1 MNGSASGP
9 ARGEIMENTIHLQVL
24 GAALVIGMIMGA
36 VANKTNF
43 CTMGAV
49 SDWVNM
55 GDTGRL
61 RAWLL
66 AIAVATLGVVV
77 LEASGKATLGT
88 GTFPPYRTPNLAWL
102 RYVLGG
108 LMFGVG
114 MTLASGCGNKTLI
127 RIGGGN
133 LKSVVVLAIASACAY
148 AMLWTNF
155 YDSVFGSMV
164 SATTVNLAAA
174 GKTSQ
179 ALGELAGIGNTAFGA
194 LLALALAGF
203 AFSSRDFRGNVE
215 HIAGGAVIGLAII
228 AGWYVTAG
236 DMGTAWKEWADF
248 AETKPL
254 RVEAQSFTFIS
265 PMGDLARYVMN
276 PADTSLINFG
286 IMALAGVILGSL
298 VYSLASRNFR
308 IEWFV
313 NRADFT
319 NHAIGAVLMGIGGVL
334 SMGCTVGQ
342 AITGMSTLALGS
354 LLTLVSIVA
363 GAAATM
369 KYQYWRM
376 MQE

>member
-1 MNGSASGP
+1 
-9 ARGEIMENTIHLQVL
+9 MENTIHLQVL

-77 LEASGKATLGT
+77 IEASGRVTLGT
-88 GTFPPYRTPNLAWL
+88 STFPPYRTSNLAWL
-102 RYVLGG
+102 RYLLGG

-133 LKSVVVLAIASACAY
+133 LKSLVVLAIASACAY

-155 YDSVFGSMV
+155 YDSVFGGMV

-174 GKTSQ
+174 GKASQ
-179 ALGELAGIGNTAFGA
+179 ALGELTGVGNTAVGA
-194 LLALALAGF
+194 VLALALAGF
-203 AFSSRDFRGNVE
+203 SFSSRDFRGNPE
-215 HIAGGAVIGLAII
+215 HILGGAVIGAAVI
-228 AGWYVTAG
+228 AGWYVTG
-236 DMGTAWKEWADF
+236 GEMGTAWKEWADF

-254 RVEAQSFTFIS
+254 RVEVQSFTFIS
-265 PMGDLARYVMN
+265 PMGDLARYVMS
-276 PADTSLINFG
+276 PADTALINFG
-286 IMALAGVILGSL
+286 IMALVGVILGSL
-298 VYSLASRNFR
+298 VYSLASGNFR
-308 IEWFV
+308 VEWFV
-313 NRADFT
+313 GRGDFI

-342 AITGMSTLALGS
+342 GITGMSTLALGS
-354 LLTLVSIVA
+354 LLTLVAIVA

-376 MQE
+376 MRE

>member
-1 MNGSASGP
+1 
-9 ARGEIMENTIHLQVL
+9 MEFTIHLQIL
-24 GAALVIGMIMGA
+24 GIVFVTGIIMGA

-61 RAWLL
+61 RAWML

-77 LEASGKATLGT
+77 LEASGTAAIGT
-88 GTFPPYRTPNLAWL
+88 STFPPYRTPNLAWL

-114 MTLASGCGNKTLI
+114 MTLASGCGNKTLV

-133 LKSVVVLAIASACAY
+133 LKSLVVLAIASAFAY

-155 YDSVFGSMV
+155 YDTVFGSLM

-179 ALGELAGIGNTAFGA
+179 ALGELTGLGNTAFGA
-194 LLALALAGF
+194 ALAVALFGF
-203 AFSSRDFRGNVE
+203 AFSSRDFRGNFD
-215 HIAGGAVIGLAII
+215 HILGGVVIGLAVIV
-228 AGWYVTAG
+228 GWYVTG
-236 DMGTAWKEWADF
+236 SSMGVAWKEFADF
-248 AETKPL
+248 ADVKPL
-254 RVEAQSFTFIS
+254 RVETQSFTFMS

-276 PADTSLINFG
+276 PVDTSLINFG
-286 IMALAGVILGSL
+286 IMALAGVIVGSFL
-298 VYSLASRNFR
+298 YAVISRSFR
-308 IEWFV
+308 VEWFV
-313 NRADFT
+313 NRGDFI
-319 NHAIGAVLMGIGGVL
+319 NHAMGAALMGIGGVL
-334 SMGCTVGQ
+334 SMGCTIGQ
-342 AITGMSTLALGS
+342 AITGVSTLALGS
-354 LLTLVSIVA
+354 VLTLIAIVA
-363 GAAATM
+363 GAAGMM

-376 MQE
+376 MQED